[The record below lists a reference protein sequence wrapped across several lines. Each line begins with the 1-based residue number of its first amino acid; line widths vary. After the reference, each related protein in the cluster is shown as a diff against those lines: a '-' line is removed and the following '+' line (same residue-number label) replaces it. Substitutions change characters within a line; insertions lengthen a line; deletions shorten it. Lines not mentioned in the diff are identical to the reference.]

1 MSQTVGDFLVERLH
15 AWGVKKMFGYPGDG
29 INGVFG
35 ALNRAIL
42 VGAGALHA
50 TDEMIAVADR
60 LQAGAAKALLGKA
73 ALPDDLPWVTGS
85 IGLLGTKPSWDLMME
100 CATANGGRASPI
112 ISPNGGR
119 RSRRAPCG
127 SQSDQSAAGH
137 LGIVA
142 APA

>member
-1 MSQTVGDFLVERLH
+1 LPELPTRPRRSKIILATAWPELESGFRRGFDYVPDRGDFLVERLH

-73 ALPDDLPWVTGS
+73 ALPDDLP
-85 IGLLGTKPSWDLMME
+85 
-100 CATANGGRASPI
+100 
-112 ISPNGGR
+112 
-119 RSRRAPCG
+119 
-127 SQSDQSAAGH
+127 
-137 LGIVA
+137 
-142 APA
+142 